1 MPKDASGKIILETA
15 DLCDTWEVSAATATQ
30 RLCNKVATTG
40 WVSEEMGSRPIHCLP
55 SDTSSNSSVPR
66 YSHL

>member
-30 RLCNKVATTG
+30 RHCHKVA
-40 WVSEEMGSRPIHCLP
+40 EERGSRPIHCLS
-55 SDTSSNSSVPR
+55 SDTLSNPSVLR